1 MINQEFILKDLQITQ
16 AQRKSRSDYNEFGI
30 QETEFLTS
38 EQLSLIPDVI
48 SRHTLSDFQKSQLAL
63 GVLEI
68 EKTGE
73 TFKILDNKILRS
85 SLTENLGTQH
95 TFLYENEIEYHNI
108 VLSEEQEHHLDI
120 QKTHLE
126 QWKYVLRPDVY
137 RQLEHFINK
146 SNLNLAGDKKII
158 RGGLMDEYVDTIKH
172 DIYKANRHRYE
183 RLPEDLSN
191 VIDYGK
197 EITTKWRSEKDKVES
212 VINDNSL
219 AYPLRALKLD
229 SIKSTAIQKEVSLF
243 MEKYLPKGNLENKPK
258 ELISKLFENQLDQNL
273 GDIKPYIFEN
283 NIDAQK
289 NEGGFDWDKTPE
301 KTSFWSSV
309 IRGEDLDLFYKE
321 FPKAP
326 QVGETMIDAINNFL
340 KTYTPK
346 GDIMGFPKEILAKLL
361 LYQTSQQTFETLIF
375 KDRIA
380 VFEKQVYM
388 PLEYG
393 GFDPWSTV
401 EGESFW
407 ANVIHDRNWDMYFEK
422 YPEIIFS
429 ESDKITIDIENYIGK
444 GQLSGYPTE
453 VISIMLTEQVNQN
466 NPMNIEVFEKNIK
479 ANEIEGGF
487 NWKATDKGEDY
498 FKNMITWKVFSLA
511 YNEFPV
517 IPYTKEVFLE
527 TDLHSYIPS
536 GQISNL
542 PKEIIEEMLR
552 EQIHQGNPENIS
564 IFEEYGLPEREF
576 GGFSTAENRLG
587 LEVWDE
593 IRQNNGEF
601 SKFFEEMPDQKYDN
615 SHLNNN
621 NLLR

>member
-30 QETEFLTS
+30 KETEFLTS

-48 SRHTLSDFQKSQLAL
+48 STHSLSDFDKIQLAL
-63 GVLEI
+63 GTLEI
-68 EKTGE
+68 ERTGE

-85 SLTENLGTQH
+85 FPTDNLGTQH
-95 TFLYENEIEYHNI
+95 MFLYENEIEYHNVI
-108 VLSEEQEHHLDI
+108 LTEEQEQHLDI

-137 RQLEHFINK
+137 NQLEHYINK
-146 SNLNLAGDKKII
+146 SNLNLPGDKKVI

-172 DIYKANRHRYE
+172 DIYKANRNRYQK
-183 RLPEDLSN
+183 LPEELAA
-191 VIDYGK
+191 VIDYGNL
-197 EITTKWRSEKDKVES
+197 IVTNWPSENDKVSS
-212 VINDNSL
+212 VLKTDTL

-229 SIKSTAIQKEVSLF
+229 EIKSNIIGKEVELF
-243 MEKYLPKGNLENKPK
+243 LQNYEPKGDLENKPI
-258 ELISKLFENQLDQNL
+258 ELISKLFENQVQQNW
-273 GDIKPYIFEN
+273 GNVRPDIFESK
-283 NIDAQK
+283 IDAQK
-289 NEGGFDWDKTPE
+289 SEGGFDWDKTPE

-309 IRGEDLDLFYKE
+309 IRGEDLDLFFKE

-326 QVGETMIDAINNFL
+326 QVGETMIDAINVFL

-346 GDIMGFPKEILAKLL
+346 GDIIGFPKEILAKLL

-375 KDRIA
+375 KERIA
-380 VFEKQVYM
+380 IFEKQVYM

-393 GFDPWSTV
+393 GFDPWLTV

-422 YPEIIFS
+422 YPEVIFP
-429 ESDKITIDIENYIGK
+429 KNNKVTIEIENYIGK
-444 GQLSGYPTE
+444 GQLSGYPRE
-453 VISIMLTEQVNQN
+453 VISILLTEQVNQN
-466 NPMNIEVFEKNIK
+466 NPVNLEIFEKNINSQK
-479 ANEIEGGF
+479 FEGGF
-487 NWKATDKGEDY
+487 NWRETDKGEDY
-498 FKNMITWKVFSLA
+498 FKNMVTWKVFSLA
-511 YNEFPV
+511 YEEFPV
-517 IPYTKEVFLE
+517 IPYSQEVFIE

-536 GQISNL
+536 GQISAL
-542 PKEIIEEMLR
+542 PKEVIEEMLR

-564 IFEEYGLPEREF
+564 IFEEYGLPKREF
-576 GGFSTAENRLG
+576 GGFSLDENRLG
-587 LEVWDE
+587 IDVWEE
-593 IRQNNGEF
+593 IRENTGEF
-601 SKFFEEMPDQKYDN
+601 SKFFEEMPEQKYDN